1 MTAPSLAYQDAMNG
15 IAILYDALSSAE
27 NELDKLKNAWIKCS
41 DKLPPVYARVL
52 VYGMWYNSN
61 IITIGLRDNE
71 NNWKFFPAL
80 ESVICWQPLPEPPK
94 DE

>member
-1 MTAPSLAYQDAMNG
+1 MS
-15 IAILYDALSSAE
+15 E
-27 NELDKLKNAWIKCS
+27 WIKCS
-41 DKLPPVYARVL
+41 DELPPVFTRVL
-52 VYGMWYNSN
+52 VYGKWYNSN

-71 NNWKFFPAL
+71 NNWKFCPAL